1 MGSDTEEP
9 LMPVENR
16 QILVWGVLVDHFLTN
31 RDVPTQREWLG
42 QFMDQKRRMSSD
54 IETTDDELIV
64 TYDKTGVSRQPRYS
78 EVDDA
83 LYATS

>member
-1 MGSDTEEP
+1 
-9 LMPVENR
+9 
-16 QILVWGVLVDHFLTN
+16 
-31 RDVPTQREWLG
+31 
-42 QFMDQKRRMSSD
+42 MSSD